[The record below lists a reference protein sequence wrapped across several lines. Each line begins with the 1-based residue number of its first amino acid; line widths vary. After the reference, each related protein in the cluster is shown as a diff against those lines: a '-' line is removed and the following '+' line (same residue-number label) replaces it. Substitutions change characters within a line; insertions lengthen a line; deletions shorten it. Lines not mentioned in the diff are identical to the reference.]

1 MLCQKLVLSKFQ
13 DLFWCLEKIMHNFQ
27 LEIVDF
33 NPKGGI
39 ILSQRVAETY
49 SAAIYNFSKI
59 VLEWLLI

>member
-1 MLCQKLVLSKFQ
+1 
-13 DLFWCLEKIMHNFQ
+13 MHNFQ
-27 LEIVDF
+27 LKIVDF
-33 NPKGGI
+33 DPKGGI